1 MSEREHGDPC
11 LSPVRKSKDRYQQC
25 WYQLTRTTAALNHY
39 DRDISK
45 RRIARSS
52 YKCELSPSSL
62 DQGICNKHDEKP
74 EF

>member
-1 MSEREHGDPC
+1 MAIHACPLFASPRTAITSVGTSLREPPHA
-11 LSPVRKSKDRYQQC
+11 LS
-25 WYQLTRTTAALNHY
+25 HY
-39 DRDISK
+39 DSDISK